1 MTYSQ
6 TRSWNITCTP
16 DTVMLPA
23 YSSTSKA
30 QHGHRLTWKTK
41 KRIIVN

>member
-6 TRSWNITCTP
+6 TRSWNITYTP
-16 DTVMLPA
+16 DTVTILT

-30 QHGHRLTWKTK
+30 QHGQRLTWKTK
-41 KRIIVN
+41 KCIIVN